1 MSIYKILFFVSLIL
15 VSTSL
20 TAKHTNEYKFKS
32 ITYKEY
38 SNICSTKYNIEIMKQ
53 YLPKGYSCIDSFGY
67 KGETI

>member
-53 YLPKGYSCIDSFGY
+53 YCLHSRTGIKSQA
-67 KGETI
+67 